1 MISHRYLLPS
11 GELCPAAHDHPA
23 VRAALSPHSL
33 AVMEARYRDGR
44 VDEPLMR
51 LFRFLWSWS
60 APRFSHMATAHERAW
75 ARLGLTGYWRR
86 ISRVRSFVARCRAA
100 LAPEPRA

>member
-44 VDEPLMR
+44 ESHQSASRSLDVD
-51 LFRFLWSWS
+51 S
-60 APRFSHMATAHERAW
+60 
-75 ARLGLTGYWRR
+75 
-86 ISRVRSFVARCRAA
+86 
-100 LAPEPRA
+100 